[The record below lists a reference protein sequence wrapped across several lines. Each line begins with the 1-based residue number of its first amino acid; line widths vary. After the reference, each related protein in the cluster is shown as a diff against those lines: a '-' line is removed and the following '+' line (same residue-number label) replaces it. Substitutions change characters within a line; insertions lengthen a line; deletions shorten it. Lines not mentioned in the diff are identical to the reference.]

1 MALPQDVE
9 DVCFS
14 KSRLAST
21 AKAPM
26 SCDIGKHRKASTLLL
41 LRERHAWGHAALDFP
56 AREVYGPDAE
66 MRYQGAMWLLT
77 GFALGVIA
85 GILLQKYYSVGRLL
99 HSIGVYT
106 SRGTSSYVPSR
117 SLHERPEI
125 PLTRLA
131 SQRVMVALA
140 FGQSNAANFGENPR
154 HAGAGVFNFYQGKL
168 YAAHDPLLGAG
179 GDGGSVWTRL
189 GDQLIAAKHYDT
201 VVFLTLGV
209 GDAALA
215 RWTVNGDLHPRLV
228 EAIRDVQSH
237 GLSITHVLWHQ
248 GEKDAMLH
256 TSKHAYQQ
264 MFMDMVSSIRQHGVT
279 APLYVSVA
287 TRCYKLRAQEEI
299 RQAQQELVD
308 MDKGIYAGPDTDTIG
323 WGYRYDGCHFSDEG
337 LERCAE
343 LWLEKLTPHGSS
355 PQERSQSQY

>member
-1 MALPQDVE
+1 
-9 DVCFS
+9 
-14 KSRLAST
+14 
-21 AKAPM
+21 
-26 SCDIGKHRKASTLLL
+26 
-41 LRERHAWGHAALDFP
+41 
-56 AREVYGPDAE
+56 
-66 MRYQGAMWLLT
+66 MWLLT

-85 GILLQKYYSVGRLL
+85 GILLQKYYGAGRLL
-99 HSIGVYT
+99 YNIGVYT
-106 SRGTSSYVPSR
+106 SRGTSSHAPNS

-154 HAGAGVFNFYQGKL
+154 HGGAGVFNFHQGKL

-189 GDQLIAAKHYDT
+189 GDRLIATKYYDA

-209 GDAALA
+209 GGAALA
-215 RWTVNGDLHPRLV
+215 RWTVNGDLHPKLV
-228 EAIRDVQSH
+228 TAIRDVQSH
-237 GLSITHVLWHQ
+237 GLPITHVLWHQ

-256 TSKHAYQQ
+256 TSKQAYKQ
-264 MFMDMVSSIRQHGVT
+264 MFMDMVASIRRHGVT
-279 APLYVSVA
+279 APIYVSVA
-287 TRCYKLRAQEEI
+287 TRCQKVRAQEEI

-308 MDKGIYAGPDTDTIG
+308 MDEGIYAGPDTDTLD
-323 WGYRYDGCHFSDEG
+323 WSYRYDGCHFSDEG

-343 LWLEKLTPHGSS
+343 LWLEKLALHGSS
-355 PQERSQSQY
+355 PQGCGLGQY

>member
-1 MALPQDVE
+1 
-9 DVCFS
+9 
-14 KSRLAST
+14 
-21 AKAPM
+21 
-26 SCDIGKHRKASTLLL
+26 
-41 LRERHAWGHAALDFP
+41 
-56 AREVYGPDAE
+56 
-66 MRYQGAMWLLT
+66 MWLLT

-99 HSIGVYT
+99 YDIGVYT
-106 SRGTSSYVPSR
+106 SRGTSSHVPSR
-117 SLHERPEI
+117 SLHGRPEI

-140 FGQSNAANFGENPR
+140 FGQSNAANFEENPR

-189 GDQLIAAKHYDT
+189 GDQLIAAKHYDA
-201 VVFLTLGV
+201 VVFLPLGV

-237 GLSITHVLWHQ
+237 GLPITHVLWHQ

-264 MFMDMVSSIRQHGVT
+264 MFMEMVSSIRQHGVT
-279 APLYVSVA
+279 APIYVSVA
-287 TRCYKLRAQEEI
+287 TRCYKLSRSG
-299 RQAQQELVD
+299 R
-308 MDKGIYAGPDTDTIG
+308 DTPGATRIG
-323 WGYRYDGCHFSDEG
+323 
-337 LERCAE
+337 
-343 LWLEKLTPHGSS
+343 
-355 PQERSQSQY
+355 

>member
-1 MALPQDVE
+1 
-9 DVCFS
+9 
-14 KSRLAST
+14 
-21 AKAPM
+21 
-26 SCDIGKHRKASTLLL
+26 
-41 LRERHAWGHAALDFP
+41 
-56 AREVYGPDAE
+56 
-66 MRYQGAMWLLT
+66 MWRLT

-85 GILLQKYYSVGRLL
+85 GILLQKYYGVGRLL
-99 HSIGVYT
+99 HHVGVYAN
-106 SRGTSSYVPSR
+106 RGTSSHAHGG

-154 HAGAGVFNFYQGKL
+154 RAGAGVFNFYQGKL

-179 GDGGSVWTRL
+179 GDGGSMWTRL
-189 GDQLIAAKHYDT
+189 GNRLIAAKYYDA

-209 GDAALA
+209 GGAALT

-237 GLSITHVLWHQ
+237 GLPITHVLWHQ
-248 GEKDAMLH
+248 GETDAMLH
-256 TSKHAYQQ
+256 TSKHAYKQ
-264 MFMDMVSSIRQHGVT
+264 MFMDMVSSIRQQGVR
-279 APLYVSVA
+279 APIYVSVA
-287 TRCYKLRAQEEI
+287 TRCHKVRGQEEI

-308 MDKGIYAGPDTDTIG
+308 TDKGIYAGPDTDTLD

-337 LERCAE
+337 LARCAE
-343 LWLEKLTPHGSS
+343 LWLEKLMPHGSS
-355 PQERSQSQY
+355 SQERAQSQY

>member
-1 MALPQDVE
+1 
-9 DVCFS
+9 
-14 KSRLAST
+14 
-21 AKAPM
+21 
-26 SCDIGKHRKASTLLL
+26 
-41 LRERHAWGHAALDFP
+41 
-56 AREVYGPDAE
+56 
-66 MRYQGAMWLLT
+66 MRLLT

-85 GILLQKYYSVGRLL
+85 GILLQKYYGVGRLL
-99 HSIGVYT
+99 HNIGVYM
-106 SRGTSSYVPSR
+106 SRGTSSHAPSS
-117 SLHERPEI
+117 SLYGRPEI

-154 HAGAGVFNFYQGKL
+154 RAGAGVFNFYQGKL

-189 GDQLIAAKHYDT
+189 GDRLMAAKYYDA

-215 RWTVNGDLHPRLV
+215 RWTVNGDLHLRLV
-228 EAIRDVQSH
+228 ETIRDAQSH

-248 GEKDAMLH
+248 GEKDAVLH
-256 TSKHAYQQ
+256 TSKQAYKQ
-264 MFMDMVSSIRQHGVT
+264 MFMDMVLSIRQHGVR
-279 APLYVSVA
+279 APIYVSVA
-287 TRCYKLRAQEEI
+287 TRCQKVRAQEEI

-308 MDKGIYAGPDTDTIG
+308 IDKGIYAGPDTDTLD

-337 LERCAE
+337 LESCAE

-355 PQERSQSQY
+355 SQERGQSQY